1 MAYIRSER
9 AGQDFFWPAK
19 RVPARQETNMMGVNR
34 RRIPGWRHLFRR
46 IAGLTLLGGV
56 LLSMGSGV
64 GAAEKRVLHLYFA
77 DAKRPFLVAE
87 TRARV
92 NPDDPAGAGRQVIAE
107 LIAGP
112 TGGGLPTL
120 PEGTALRSFFLL
132 DDGTAVID
140 FTAALHE
147 HHPGGCRSEQLTLF
161 SMVNSLVL
169 NVPEIVR
176 VQILIEGETRT
187 SLAGHL
193 AIDHP
198 LTADM
203 LLTR

>member
-1 MAYIRSER
+1 ML
-9 AGQDFFWPAK
+9 
-19 RVPARQETNMMGVNR
+19 VVNR
-34 RRIPGWRHLFRR
+34 RRIPGWRQRCRR
-46 IAGLTLLGGV
+46 IAGLTLLGG
-56 LLSMGSGV
+56 LLLLMGSGV

-87 TRARV
+87 TRALRD
-92 NPDDPAGAGRQVIAE
+92 PGDPADVGRRVIAA

-120 PEGTALRSFFLL
+120 PEGTTLRGFFLL
-132 DDGTAVID
+132 DDGTAVIE
-140 FTAALHE
+140 FTAALPE
-147 HHPGGCRSEQLTLF
+147 HHPGGCRWEQLTLF
-161 SMVNSLVL
+161 SVVNSLVL

-187 SLAGHL
+187 TLAGHL